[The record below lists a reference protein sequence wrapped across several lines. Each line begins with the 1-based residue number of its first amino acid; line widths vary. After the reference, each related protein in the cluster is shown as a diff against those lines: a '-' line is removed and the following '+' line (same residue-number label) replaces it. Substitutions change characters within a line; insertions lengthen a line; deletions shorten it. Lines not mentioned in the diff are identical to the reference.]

1 MNFIEIERFT
11 KDTEWSM
18 TDLHSHSHYE
28 LYFLLSGEREYF
40 IGNRMYKIAAPC
52 VVAIP
57 PYTMHKSEGGKF
69 MRMNV
74 NVASDFLSNGER
86 NVINGL
92 ADKFIDLNN
101 EKGKRVVELLYDAE
115 SLYTRGSSADALG
128 CFLGCIIYY
137 LDEIKNSD
145 EIDPAISGVQKAS
158 PLALKLI
165 DHINTHFTEPVT
177 LDDLSREFYLSK
189 VSLCSKFKKAMNTT
203 ITEYILQLRLNRAK
217 EYLMSTKKRME
228 EIAQLSG
235 FSSAAY
241 MGLIFKSKT
250 GLSPMQYRK
259 LQNSKF

>member
-11 KDTEWSM
+11 KNTEWSM

-52 VVAIP
+52 AVVIP
-57 PYTMHKSEGGKF
+57 PYTMHKSEGDKF
-69 MRMNV
+69 MRINV
-74 NVASDFLSNGER
+74 NVAADFLNDEEKKIIS
-86 NVINGL
+86 GL

-101 EKGKRVVELLYDAE
+101 EKGKKAVGLLYDAE
-115 SLYTRGSSADALG
+115 SLYVRGGSADALG

-137 LDEIKNSD
+137 LDGIKNE
-145 EIDPAISGVQKAS
+145 EISPAISGAQKVS
-158 PLALKLI
+158 PLVLKLI
-165 DHINTHFTEPVT
+165 DYINTHFTERIT

-189 VSLCSKFKKAMNTT
+189 VSLCAKFKKAMNAT
-203 ITEYILQLRLNRAK
+203 IADYTLKLRINRAK

-228 EIAQLSG
+228 EIALLSG
-235 FSSAAY
+235 FSSAEY
-241 MGLIFKSKT
+241 MGLIFKEKT

-259 LQNSKF
+259 LQNSKQ